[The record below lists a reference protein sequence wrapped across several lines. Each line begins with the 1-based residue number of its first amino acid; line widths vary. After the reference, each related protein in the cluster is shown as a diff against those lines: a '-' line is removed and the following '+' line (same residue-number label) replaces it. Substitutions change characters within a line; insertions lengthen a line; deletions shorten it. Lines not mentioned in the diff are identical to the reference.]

1 MHAKIKRFTKL
12 CKICKENKY
21 DRHPNKIMLHETP
34 IPQFPGQIVH
44 IDIYITGKKPIL
56 TAIDKF
62 SKYAQARLLP
72 SRSAADIKQPLREIL
87 SAFGTPEIV
96 VIDNEKSFNSTAIIF
111 MLENQYNIKI
121 FKIPPYASTVN
132 GQIERFHSTLTEI
145 MRCLKTENVHST
157 FSELLDRSLYEYNNT
172 IHSTILRKP
181 VEAFFG
187 RRNFSDPQELLKDR
201 I

>member
-1 MHAKIKRFTKL
+1 
-12 CKICKENKY
+12 
-21 DRHPNKIMLHETP
+21 
-34 IPQFPGQIVH
+34 
-44 IDIYITGKKPIL
+44 
-56 TAIDKF
+56 
-62 SKYAQARLLP
+62 
-72 SRSAADIKQPLREIL
+72 
-87 SAFGTPEIV
+87 
-96 VIDNEKSFNSTAIIF
+96 

-201 I
+201 VEIIERLKGKQAQDLEFHNKQKLPAKEYKIGERIFVKVNKRLGTKLSKSYQEEIVKENRRTTVLTETGRTVHKNNIRN